1 MSYLLMKTEDK
12 KPWLQRRTNCM
23 LNFRIFLINF
33 YKALKHLFTNNPTLF
48 FFYFSEMVT
57 PSKTLQM
64 FQDTQTNRFHSA
76 RILRNKASFSSKG
89 ICSPVKDPLQPAFK
103 DYLTV
108 SKTSVPPYCIS
119 LGETRKQK

>member
-1 MSYLLMKTEDK
+1 
-12 KPWLQRRTNCM
+12 
-23 LNFRIFLINF
+23 
-33 YKALKHLFTNNPTLF
+33 
-48 FFYFSEMVT
+48 MVT

-89 ICSPVKDPLQPAFK
+89 ICSPVKDLLQPAFK

-119 LGETRKQK
+119 LGETRKQKKGALLCFQTTVYLTWFNYCSSSVLTVITVKFIASTNKTLCFLQLEKK